1 MLRPATGFMAYSM
14 EGVVKAESVELP
26 VEHFN
31 GSSTRSTFQS
41 ESEQCLPVNC
51 PSGLS

>member
-1 MLRPATGFMAYSM
+1 MAYSIG
-14 EGVVKAESVELP
+14 GVVKAEVIELP

-41 ESEQCLPVNC
+41 ESEHCLPVNC
-51 PSGLS
+51 PSGLT